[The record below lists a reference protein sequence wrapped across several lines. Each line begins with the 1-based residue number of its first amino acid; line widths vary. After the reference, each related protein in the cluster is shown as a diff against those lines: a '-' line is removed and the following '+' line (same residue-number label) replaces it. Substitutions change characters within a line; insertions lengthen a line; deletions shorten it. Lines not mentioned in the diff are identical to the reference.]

1 MFFYTTQTNVD
12 TRIQMLTLV
21 PTNAESKTRTQMG
34 RCHSK
39 EPYKFSNVFFLISPI
54 RNRNGYHFSPKKKL
68 KKIWLPLT
76 AKPANYY
83 PPNIEQADQPFEA
96 NTGSS
101 CCATSTEPSSSRCRA
116 RPPTRL
122 GGDHHTLQQFAL
134 SNPPGP
140 PVVVVA
146 ALRCVSRG
154 LPLAWAPDYGR
165 TSSSLLVHRTQAAV
179 PAAPPSMGRRSK
191 YACTPRFVLPVRA
204 GTQEIKEERE
214 EQRCM

>member
-1 MFFYTTQTNVD
+1 
-12 TRIQMLTLV
+12 MLTLV

-39 EPYKFSNVFFLISPI
+39 EPNKFSNVFFNFADQKPEWLPFQSQ
-54 RNRNGYHFSPKKKL
+54 KKL

-83 PPNIEQADQPFEA
+83 PPNIEQADQPFEG

-101 CCATSTEPSSSRCRA
+101 CCATSTEPISSRCRA

-204 GTQEIKEERE
+204 GTQEIKKGEKNSGICS
-214 EQRCM
+214 QSADDFKTNAV